1 MQHGLGFHRTA
12 VNQLQG
18 NGEPRGQ
25 RPKAIASLGIDQ
37 PQIASTVF
45 ELRQPLTVLF
55 YQHTGEQIRL
65 DLDRDPVRRT
75 TVWQR
80 QLRYLYYRW

>member
-55 YQHTGEQIRL
+55 
-65 DLDRDPVRRT
+65 
-75 TVWQR
+75 
-80 QLRYLYYRW
+80 